1 MARATKKLKKPNKTA
16 SFKEYILYYMN
27 RKGWSQSTLAQYARL
42 SQSNVC
48 KIINGNYERTK
59 IESFVSLFLVLQ
71 LTVNESKDLL
81 SRAERAFSPAS
92 ELHEVYK
99 DLIMQYS
106 MAHGIDADDLTMLDY
121 ADNYLMDRGYDP
133 LPNSLIAKGRK

>member
-1 MARATKKLKKPNKTA
+1 MTPAAKKIKKPNKTA
-16 SFKEYILYYMN
+16 PFKEYILYYMN
-27 RKGWSQSTLAQYARL
+27 RKGWNQSTLAQYARL

-92 ELHEVYK
+92 ELHTVYK
-99 DLIMQYS
+99 DLIWYY
-106 MAHGIDADDLTMLDY
+106 ATIHDDTDILTMLDY
-121 ADNYLMDRGYDP
+121 ADKYLMDRGYDP
-133 LPNSLIAKGRK
+133 LPNSFIAKSRK

>member
-1 MARATKKLKKPNKTA
+1 MTPAVKKLKKPNKTA
-16 SFKEYILYYMN
+16 PFKEYILYYMN
-27 RKGWSQSTLAQYARL
+27 RKGWNQSTLAQYARL

-92 ELHEVYK
+92 ELHTVYK
-99 DLIMQYS
+99 DLIWYYS
-106 MAHGIDADDLTMLDY
+106 TIHDNTDILTMLDY
-121 ADNYLMDRGYDP
+121 ADKYLMDRGYDP
-133 LPNSLIAKGRK
+133 LHNSFIAKVRE

>member
-1 MARATKKLKKPNKTA
+1 MTPAAKKLKKPNKTA
-16 SFKEYILYYMN
+16 PFKEYILYYMN
-27 RKGWSQSTLAQYARL
+27 RKGWNQSTLAQYARL

-71 LTVNESKDLL
+71 LTVKESKDLL

-92 ELHEVYK
+92 ELHTVYK
-99 DLIMQYS
+99 DLIWYY
-106 MAHGIDADDLTMLDY
+106 ATLHDDTDILTMLDY
-121 ADNYLMDRGYDP
+121 ADKYLMDRGYDP
-133 LPNSLIAKGRK
+133 LPNSFIAKGRE

>member
-1 MARATKKLKKPNKTA
+1 MTPAAKKLKKPNKTA
-16 SFKEYILYYMN
+16 PFKEYILYYMN
-27 RKGWSQSTLAQYARL
+27 RKGWSQATLAQYSRL

-59 IESFVSLFLVLQ
+59 MESFVSLFLVLQ

-92 ELHEVYK
+92 ELHTVYK
-99 DLIMQYS
+99 DLIWYYS
-106 MAHGIDADDLTMLDY
+106 TIQDDTDNLTMLDY
-121 ADNYLMDRGYDP
+121 ADKYLMDRGYDP
-133 LPNSLIAKGRK
+133 LPNSFIAKGRE

>member
-1 MARATKKLKKPNKTA
+1 MTPAVKKLKKPNKTA
-16 SFKEYILYYMN
+16 PFKEYILYYMN
-27 RKGWSQSTLAQYARL
+27 RKGWNQSTLAQYARL

-92 ELHEVYK
+92 ELHTVYK
-99 DLIMQYS
+99 DLIWYYS
-106 MAHGIDADDLTMLDY
+106 TIHDNTDILTMLDY
-121 ADNYLMDRGYDP
+121 ADKYLMDRGYDP
-133 LPNSLIAKGRK
+133 LPNSFIAKGRE

>member
-1 MARATKKLKKPNKTA
+1 MTPAVKKLKKPNKTA
-16 SFKEYILYYMN
+16 PFKEYILYYMN
-27 RKGWSQSTLAQYARL
+27 RKGWNQSTLAQYARL

-59 IESFVSLFLVLQ
+59 IESFVSLCLVLQ

-92 ELHEVYK
+92 ELHTVYK
-99 DLIMQYS
+99 DLIWYYS
-106 MAHGIDADDLTMLDY
+106 TIHDNTDILTMLDY
-121 ADNYLMDRGYDP
+121 ADKYLMDRGYDP
-133 LPNSLIAKGRK
+133 LPNSFIAKGRE

>member
-1 MARATKKLKKPNKTA
+1 MTPAAKKLKKPNKTA
-16 SFKEYILYYMN
+16 PFKEYILYYMN
-27 RKGWSQSTLAQYARL
+27 RKGWNQSTLAQYARL

-59 IESFVSLFLVLQ
+59 MESFVSLFLVLQ

-92 ELHEVYK
+92 ALHTIYN
-99 DLIMQYS
+99 DLIWYYS
-106 MAHGIDADDLTMLDY
+106 TIHDDTEILTMLDY
-121 ADNYLMDRGYDP
+121 ADKYLMDRGYDP
-133 LPNSLIAKGRK
+133 LPNSFIAKGRE

>member
-1 MARATKKLKKPNKTA
+1 MTPAAKKLKKPNKTA
-16 SFKEYILYYMN
+16 PFKEYILYYMK

-59 IESFVSLFLVLQ
+59 MESFVSLFLVLQ

-81 SRAERAFSPAS
+81 SRTERAFSPAS
-92 ELHEVYK
+92 ELHTVYK
-99 DLIMQYS
+99 DLIWYY
-106 MAHGIDADDLTMLDY
+106 ATLHDDTDILTMLDY
-121 ADNYLMDRGYDP
+121 ADNFLMDRGYDP
-133 LPNSLIAKGRK
+133 LPNSFIAKVRE